1 MKHKRSLLSFVLL
14 FIPLLVWGADPRTK
28 VDVFTNHPWNFSS
41 GSEFPGA
48 SGSFKVVEEEGKKA
62 GLLSFD
68 FTKGGL
74 YVSATSSIEIPS
86 GQEELRFRV
95 KSRDWQR
102 IMIRLIDSTG
112 QCHQYEVPYADEGD
126 WQLLR
131 INLQSQAGLSFGGAN
146 DKKIHYPVKRL
157 TLAVNHSGPSTSGDV
172 LFADFM
178 LLK

>member
-1 MKHKRSLLSFVLL
+1 MKQKLLALGAALL
-14 FIPLLVWGADPRTK
+14 LVPVLVWGEDPRTK
-28 VDVFTNHPWNFSS
+28 LDVFTGHTWSFSP

-48 SGSFKVVEEEGKKA
+48 QGSFTVTEVEGKKA
-62 GLLSFD
+62 GMLSFD
-68 FTKGGL
+68 FSKGGQ
-74 YVSATSSIEIPS
+74 YVSATAELKIPA
-86 GQEELRFRV
+86 GPEELRFRV

-131 INLQSQAGLSFGGAN
+131 INLLSQAGLSFGGAN
-146 DKKIHYPVKRL
+146 DKKIHYPITRL
-157 TLAVNHSGPSTSGDV
+157 ALAVTHSGPSPSGDV